1 LRGSPQCH
9 YDVVVPLRR
18 VVWVLL
24 AATSFLAAGPSPAF
38 AARSKADKQPKQP
51 PPDAAPASTEPKAP
65 ERRRIAVLEL
75 GGLGIASDMMRNLE
89 MLLRNSIA
97 TMEGV
102 TVVSPV
108 DVQIALRNPK
118 YKDIANCGG
127 GPACAVEIAKLV
139 SADVVVFGTIGA
151 IGQNFALNVRA
162 MDVNTGKE
170 LARQQ
175 TSISGNRDLLI
186 PELRLA
192 AFRLIAPDRIRGSLL
207 IEIDVE
213 GVEVEIDGHKIGT
226 TPIKDPVGNLTP
238 GEHVVVLRRPGYSQ
252 FQQEFSIRP
261 FETARLRLDLQKA
274 NPK

>member
-1 LRGSPQCH
+1 MVCIVCSG
-9 YDVVVPLRR
+9 D
-18 VVWVLL
+18 
-24 AATSFLAAGPSPAF
+24 FAF
-38 AARSKADKQPKQP
+38 AARGKAKPPTP
-51 PPDAAPASTEPKAP
+51 PPPPATDGAAAKPAEPKTP

-127 GPACAVEIAKLV
+127 GPACAVEIGRLV

-162 MDVNTGKE
+162 MAV
-170 LARQQ
+170 
-175 TSISGNRDLLI
+175 
-186 PELRLA
+186 
-192 AFRLIAPDRIRGSLL
+192 GS
-207 IEIDVE
+207 
-213 GVEVEIDGHKIGT
+213 
-226 TPIKDPVGNLTP
+226 
-238 GEHVVVLRRPGYSQ
+238 
-252 FQQEFSIRP
+252 
-261 FETARLRLDLQKA
+261 
-274 NPK
+274 